1 MVKDHTRLNTELGSV
16 AKSIGLTVPADLSA
30 DQQREYTNLSKLS
43 GKTFDKQYI
52 ELMVNDHTEDLAAFR
67 KAESDV
73 QNPKAKKGDFL
84 RNSCHSGAFEYGQGR
99 RNQSGGSLETR
110 GGGRRVGVSANR
122 DRYL

>member
-1 MVKDHTRLNTELGSV
+1 M

-52 ELMVNDHTEDLAAFR
+52 ELMVNDHTEDLAAFQ

-73 QNPKAKKGDFL
+73 QNPKLKKAISSAIPVIQEHLNMAKADATKVAA
-84 RNSCHSGAFEYGQGR
+84 R
-99 RNQSGGSLETR
+99 
-110 GGGRRVGVSANR
+110 
-122 DRYL
+122 